1 MSFRLPKKL
10 VHHHRQ
16 YNKKR
21 EDARSYGRDFAK
33 LRRGEALTE
42 QEIMQ
47 LAGHSSLGMTN
58 AYYGDRN

>member
-10 VHHHRQ
+10 CITTDSTTR
-16 YNKKR
+16 KEKMPDR
-21 EDARSYGRDFAK
+21 MAEIFAK

-47 LAGHSSLGMTN
+47 LADTVV
-58 AYYGDRN
+58 

>member
-16 YNKKR
+16 YNKKKKMPDR
-21 EDARSYGRDFAK
+21 MAEIFAK

>member
-1 MSFRLPKKL
+1 MA
-10 VHHHRQ
+10 
-16 YNKKR
+16 
-21 EDARSYGRDFAK
+21 EIFAK